1 LDFNWAL
8 IGSFNFIERYNILL
22 LIVTVTILIKQKCII
37 AMLYFVDVQL
47 ENDMIYESHEF

>member
-1 LDFNWAL
+1 LDFNWVL
-8 IGSFNFIERYNILL
+8 IGFFNFIERYNILL